1 MAPIPFP
8 FRALLRVG
16 RCRLS
21 PISITHSIECC
32 RIQSPFASVRYV
44 ASVSSHE
51 ATVDGRAR
59 LSRLWIPTGGIEPK
73 AHDDAHA
80 KLIRAGFIR
89 QAHSGIFHMLPLGRR
104 VQDKLEAL
112 IDKYMFQLGASKLA
126 LSSISS
132 EKLWAKSSRLDKA
145 GAELFRFSDRKKAK
159 YLLSPTHEEEITSLV
174 SSAVES
180 YKMLPVR
187 LYQISR
193 KYRDELRPRHGL
205 LRSREF
211 IMKDLYTFDHSP
223 SLALATYH
231 QVREIYAC
239 LFDELKLPYLVAEAD
254 SGDIGGDLSH
264 EFHFPTS
271 KGEDHIIS
279 CSSCKYV
286 ANEELAESPVS
297 RRPSDGED
305 VKPTTP
311 ESLLD
316 VRTWRGISRD
326 RLTLINVWYA
336 SANASE
342 NKAQDGSEISIHAV
356 KSVVPDIDTSI
367 DDPLQLWMRHSISSS
382 DSTGSPL
389 PTPKRVLN
397 VIDCRISSKVQDSI
411 RSADSQFRLPFLPP
425 ALVEPLKDIQM
436 DFLYENSTTNQP
448 LNLLRITEGDP
459 CPRCSGGSLK
469 VQKAIE
475 LGHTFHLGTRYSEPL
490 KATVVA
496 PTKTRSV
503 DGVKRGD
510 SGTSQSRVPMQ
521 MGCHGIGV
529 SRIVGA
535 VADMLEDKRG
545 LNWPRVMAPF
555 EVLVQPAPGNDDAA
569 LEVYDSLHAVS
580 LGTESPPL
588 DLVLDDRSNKPFAQ
602 RMFDADLTGYPVI
615 VVVGK
620 LWASEKKCEVQC
632 RRLKVQ
638 VEVHINE
645 LRSYIDSLLSKI

>member
-1 MAPIPFP
+1 
-8 FRALLRVG
+8 
-16 RCRLS
+16 
-21 PISITHSIECC
+21 
-32 RIQSPFASVRYV
+32 
-44 ASVSSHE
+44 
-51 ATVDGRAR
+51 
-59 LSRLWIPTGGIEPK
+59 
-73 AHDDAHA
+73 
-80 KLIRAGFIR
+80 
-89 QAHSGIFHMLPLGRR
+89 MLPLGRR

-112 IDKYMFQLGASKLA
+112 IDKGASKLA

-132 EKLWAKSSRLDKA
+132 EKLWAKSGRLDKA
-145 GAELFRFSDRKKAK
+145 GAELFRFSDRKNAE

-174 SSAVES
+174 SSTVES

-231 QVREIYAC
+231 QVREMYTR

-297 RRPSDGED
+297 QHLSVRRDFE
-305 VKPTTP
+305 PTSP
-311 ESLLD
+311 ESLLN
-316 VRTWRGISRD
+316 VRAWRGISRD

-336 SANASE
+336 SANASK
-342 NKAQDGSEISIHAV
+342 NQGQDASEINIHAI
-356 KSVVPDIDTSI
+356 KAVVPNIDTSI
-367 DDPLQLWMRHSISSS
+367 DDALQLWMRHSILSSCS
-382 DSTGSPL
+382 KDSPL
-389 PTPKRVLN
+389 PTPQRLLN
-397 VIDCRISSKVQDSI
+397 VIDCRIPSKVQDSM
-411 RSADSQFRLPFLPP
+411 RSADFRSRLPFLPH
-425 ALVEPLKDIQM
+425 ALDEPFRDIQM
-436 DFLYENSTTNQP
+436 EFLLENSTTNQP
-448 LNLLRITEGDP
+448 LNLLRIKEGDP

-496 PTKTRSV
+496 PTKTESV
-503 DGVKRGD
+503 NGAKTAD
-510 SGTSQSRVPMQ
+510 SGTSQSRAFMQ

-535 VADMLEDKRG
+535 VADMLEDKWG

-555 EVLVQPAPGNDDAA
+555 EVLVQPAPGNDEAA
-569 LEVYDSLHAVS
+569 LEVYDSLNLVS
-580 LGTESPPL
+580 PGTDSPPL

-620 LWASEKKCEVQC
+620 LWASERKCEVQC
-632 RRLKVQ
+632 RRLNVKVK
-638 VEVHINE
+638 VHINE
-645 LRSYIDSLLSKI
+645 LKPYIESLLSKI